1 MGENTMAFFLVAN
14 MMEEKTMY
22 EVIWHGRGGQGAVVA
37 AQILAETA
45 YLQGFLGVTSAPTF
59 GPERRGAPVSA
70 STRIARDPIRIVSQ
84 IDLADIAVV
93 LDATLFGVIDV
104 VGRLKPGGLIII
116 NSPLKPDD
124 FKMNGSRD
132 VACVDAVDVALKH
145 HLIREGAP
153 VINTAMLGAFSR
165 ASELVSLDN
174 IEKALK
180 RKLSS
185 DAATLNFEVVRSAY
199 AGTTIRKKT

>member
-1 MGENTMAFFLVAN
+1 
-14 MMEEKTMY
+14 MEEKRMY
-22 EVIWHGRGGQGAVVA
+22 EIIWHGRGGQGAVVA

-45 YLQGFLGVTSAPTF
+45 YLQGFPGVTSAPTF

-70 STRIARDPIRIVSQ
+70 STRIARDPIRVVSQ
-84 IDLADIAVV
+84 IELADIAVV
-93 LDATLFGVIDV
+93 LDATLFGVVDI
-104 VGRLKPGGLIII
+104 VGRLRPGGLLII
-116 NSPLKPDD
+116 NTSLKPDD
-124 FKMNGSRD
+124 FKENGSRD

-145 HLIREGAP
+145 RLVREGAP

-165 ASELVSLDN
+165 ASELVSLNN

-185 DAATLNFEVVRSAY
+185 DAATLNFEVVRTAY
-199 AGTTIRKKT
+199 AGTTLRKKT

>member
-14 MMEEKTMY
+14 IMEEKTMY

-70 STRIARDPIRIVSQ
+70 STRIARNPIRVVSQ
-84 IDLADIAVV
+84 IELADIAVV

-116 NSPLKPDD
+116 NTPLKPDD
-124 FKMNGSRD
+124 LKMNGSRD

-145 HLIREGAP
+145 RLIREGAP

-165 ASELVSLDN
+165 ASGLVSLDN

-199 AGTTIRKKT
+199 AGTTIQKKT

>member
-1 MGENTMAFFLVAN
+1 
-14 MMEEKTMY
+14 MEEKRMY
-22 EVIWHGRGGQGAVVA
+22 EIIWHGRGGQGAVVA

-45 YLQGFLGVTSAPTF
+45 YLQGFPGVTSAPTF

-70 STRIARDPIRIVSQ
+70 STRIARDPIRVVSQ
-84 IDLADIAVV
+84 IELADIAVV
-93 LDATLFGVIDV
+93 LDATLFGVVDI
-104 VGRLKPGGLIII
+104 VGRLRPGGLLII
-116 NSPLKPDD
+116 NTSLKPDD
-124 FKMNGSRD
+124 FKENGSRD

-145 HLIREGAP
+145 RLVREGAP

-165 ASELVSLDN
+165 ASELVSLNN

-185 DAATLNFEVVRSAY
+185 DAATLNFEVVRTAY
-199 AGTTIRKKT
+199 AGTALRKKT

>member
-1 MGENTMAFFLVAN
+1 
-14 MMEEKTMY
+14 MMEEKRMY
-22 EVIWHGRGGQGAVVA
+22 EIIWHGRGGQGAVVA

-45 YLQGFLGVTSAPTF
+45 YLQGFPGVTSAPTF

-70 STRIARDPIRIVSQ
+70 STRIARDPIRVVSQ
-84 IDLADIAVV
+84 IELADIAVV
-93 LDATLFGVIDV
+93 LDATLFGVVDI
-104 VGRLKPGGLIII
+104 VGRLRPGGLLII
-116 NSPLKPDD
+116 NTSLKPDD
-124 FKMNGSRD
+124 FKENGSRD

-145 HLIREGAP
+145 RLVREGAP

-165 ASELVSLDN
+165 ASELVSLNN

-185 DAATLNFEVVRSAY
+185 DAATLNFEVVRTAY
-199 AGTTIRKKT
+199 AGTALRKKT

>member
-1 MGENTMAFFLVAN
+1 
-14 MMEEKTMY
+14 MEEKRMY
-22 EVIWHGRGGQGAVVA
+22 EIIWHGRGGQGAVVA

-45 YLQGFLGVTSAPTF
+45 YLQGFPGVTSAPTF

-70 STRIARDPIRIVSQ
+70 STRVARDPIRVVSQ
-84 IDLADIAVV
+84 IELADIAVV
-93 LDATLFGVIDV
+93 LDATLFGVVDI
-104 VGRLKPGGLIII
+104 VGRLRPGGLLII
-116 NSPLKPDD
+116 NTSLKPDD
-124 FKMNGSRD
+124 FKENGSRD

-145 HLIREGAP
+145 RLVREGAP

-165 ASELVSLDN
+165 ASELVSLNN

-185 DAATLNFEVVRSAY
+185 DAATLNFEVVRTAY
-199 AGTTIRKKT
+199 AGTTLRKKT

>member
-1 MGENTMAFFLVAN
+1 
-14 MMEEKTMY
+14 MEEKKMY
-22 EVIWHGRGGQGAVVA
+22 EVVWHGRGGQGAVVA

-45 YLQGFLGVTSAPTF
+45 YLQGFMGVTSAPTF

-70 STRIARDPIRIVSQ
+70 STRIARDPIRVVSQ
-84 IDLADIAVV
+84 IELADIAVV
-93 LDATLFGVIDV
+93 LDATLFGVVDI
-104 VGRLKPGGLIII
+104 VGKLKPGGILII
-116 NSPLKPDD
+116 NTPLKPDD
-124 FKMNGSRD
+124 FNVNGSRD

-145 HLIREGAP
+145 RLVREGAP

-165 ASELVSLDN
+165 ASDIVSLDN

-185 DAATLNFEVVRSAY
+185 DAATLNFEAVRSAY
-199 AGTTIRKKT
+199 TGTTIRKKT

>member
-1 MGENTMAFFLVAN
+1 
-14 MMEEKTMY
+14 MEEKTMY

-70 STRIARDPIRIVSQ
+70 STRIARNPIRIVSQ

-116 NSPLKPDD
+116 NTPLKPDD
-124 FKMNGSRD
+124 FKVNGSRD

-145 HLIREGAP
+145 RLVREGAP

-180 RKLSS
+180 LKLSS
-185 DAATLNFEVVRSAY
+185 DAAILNFEVVRSAY
-199 AGTTIRKKT
+199 TGTIIRKKT

>member
-1 MGENTMAFFLVAN
+1 MAFFLVAN
-14 MMEEKTMY
+14 FMEEKRMY

-45 YLQGFLGVTSAPTF
+45 YLQGYLGVTSAPTF

-93 LDATLFGVIDV
+93 LDATLFGVVDV

-116 NSPLKPDD
+116 NTPLKPDD

-199 AGTTIRKKT
+199 AGTAIRKKT

>member
-1 MGENTMAFFLVAN
+1 
-14 MMEEKTMY
+14 MMEEKRMY
-22 EVIWHGRGGQGAVVA
+22 EIIWHGRGGQGAVVA

-45 YLQGFLGVTSAPTF
+45 YLQGFPGVTSAPTF

-70 STRIARDPIRIVSQ
+70 STRIARDPIRVVSQ
-84 IDLADIAVV
+84 IELADIAVV
-93 LDATLFGVIDV
+93 LDATLFGVVDI
-104 VGRLKPGGLIII
+104 VGRLRPEGLLII
-116 NSPLKPDD
+116 NTSLKPDD
-124 FKMNGSRD
+124 FKENGSRA

-145 HLIREGAP
+145 RLVREGAP

-165 ASELVSLDN
+165 ASELVSLNN

-185 DAATLNFEVVRSAY
+185 DAATLNFEVVRTAY
-199 AGTTIRKKT
+199 AGTALRKKT

>member
-1 MGENTMAFFLVAN
+1 
-14 MMEEKTMY
+14 MMEEKRMY
-22 EVIWHGRGGQGAVVA
+22 EIIWHGRGGQGAVVA

-45 YLQGFLGVTSAPTF
+45 YLQGFPGVTSAPTF

-70 STRIARDPIRIVSQ
+70 STRIARDPIRVVSQ
-84 IDLADIAVV
+84 IELADIAVV
-93 LDATLFGVIDV
+93 LDATLFGVVDI
-104 VGRLKPGGLIII
+104 VGRLRPGGLLII
-116 NSPLKPDD
+116 NTSLKPDD
-124 FKMNGSRD
+124 FKENGSRD

-145 HLIREGAP
+145 RLVREGAP

-165 ASELVSLDN
+165 ASELVSLNN

-185 DAATLNFEVVRSAY
+185 DAATLNFEVVRTAY
-199 AGTTIRKKT
+199 AGTTLRKKT

>member
-1 MGENTMAFFLVAN
+1 
-14 MMEEKTMY
+14 MMEEKRMY
-22 EVIWHGRGGQGAVVA
+22 EIIWHGRGGQGAVVA

-45 YLQGFLGVTSAPTF
+45 YLQGFPGVTSAPTF

-70 STRIARDPIRIVSQ
+70 STRIARDPIRVVSQ
-84 IDLADIAVV
+84 IELADIAVV
-93 LDATLFGVIDV
+93 LDATLFGVVDI
-104 VGRLKPGGLIII
+104 VGRLRPGGLLII
-116 NSPLKPDD
+116 NTSLKPDD
-124 FKMNGSRD
+124 FKENGSRD

-145 HLIREGAP
+145 RLVREGAP

-165 ASELVSLDN
+165 ASELVSLNN

-185 DAATLNFEVVRSAY
+185 DAATLNFEVVRTAY
-199 AGTTIRKKT
+199 AATTLRKKT

>member
-1 MGENTMAFFLVAN
+1 

-22 EVIWHGRGGQGAVVA
+22 EVVWHGRGGQGAVVA

-70 STRIARDPIRIVSQ
+70 STRISRNPIRIVSQ
-84 IDLADIAVV
+84 IDMADIAVV
-93 LDATLFGVIDV
+93 LDATLFGVVDV
-104 VGRLKPGGLIII
+104 VGRLKPGGIIII
-116 NSPLKPDD
+116 NTPLQPDD

-185 DAATLNFEVVRSAY
+185 DAAILNFEVVRSAH
-199 AGTTIRKKT
+199 AGTTIRRKT

>member
-1 MGENTMAFFLVAN
+1 MGENTMAFFLAATF
-14 MMEEKTMY
+14 MEEKRMY

-45 YLQGFLGVTSAPTF
+45 YMQGFLGVTSAPTF

-84 IDLADIAVV
+84 IELADIAVV
-93 LDATLFGVIDV
+93 LDDTLFGVVDI
-104 VGRLKPGGLIII
+104 VGRLRPGGLIII
-116 NSPLKPDD
+116 NTPLKPDD
-124 FKMNGSRD
+124 LKVNGSRD
-132 VACVDAVDVALKH
+132 VACVDAIDVALKH
-145 HLIREGAP
+145 RLIREGAP

-185 DAATLNFEVVRSAY
+185 DAAILNFEVVRSAY
-199 AGTTIRKKT
+199 AGTTMRKKK

>member
-14 MMEEKTMY
+14 IMEEKTMY

-70 STRIARDPIRIVSQ
+70 STRIARNPIRVVSQ
-84 IDLADIAVV
+84 IELADIAVV

-116 NSPLKPDD
+116 NTPLKPDD
-124 FKMNGSRD
+124 LKMNGSRD

-145 HLIREGAP
+145 RLIREGAP

-165 ASELVSLDN
+165 ASGLVSLDN

-185 DAATLNFEVVRSAY
+185 DAAILNFEVVRSAY
-199 AGTTIRKKT
+199 AGTTIQKKT

>member
-1 MGENTMAFFLVAN
+1 
-14 MMEEKTMY
+14 MEEKRMY
-22 EVIWHGRGGQGAVVA
+22 EIIWHGRGGQGAVVA

-45 YLQGFLGVTSAPTF
+45 YLQGFPGVTSAPTF

-70 STRIARDPIRIVSQ
+70 STRIARDPIRVVSQ
-84 IDLADIAVV
+84 IELADIAVV
-93 LDATLFGVIDV
+93 LDATLFGVVDI
-104 VGRLKPGGLIII
+104 VGRLRPEGLLII
-116 NSPLKPDD
+116 NTSLKPDD
-124 FKMNGSRD
+124 FKENGSRD

-145 HLIREGAP
+145 RLVREGAP

-165 ASELVSLDN
+165 ASELVSLNN

-185 DAATLNFEVVRSAY
+185 DAATLNFEVVRTAY
-199 AGTTIRKKT
+199 AGTALRKKT

>member
-1 MGENTMAFFLVAN
+1 
-14 MMEEKTMY
+14 MEEKTMY

-70 STRIARDPIRIVSQ
+70 STRIARNPIRIVSQ

-116 NSPLKPDD
+116 NTPLKPDD
-124 FKMNGSRD
+124 FKVNGSRD

-145 HLIREGAP
+145 RLVREGAP

-180 RKLSS
+180 LKLSS
-185 DAATLNFEVVRSAY
+185 DAAILNFEVVRSAY
-199 AGTTIRKKT
+199 AGTIIRKKT